1 MRAEN
6 SRVRIDGSTGE
17 RIDLEKQHTAEAAAT
32 AERERIAAKK
42 RVERDR
48 IAAEQQAK
56 EDAAEAVRQKR
67 PAAERKR
74 KQAEESVRDAK
85 NLSRN
90 NMSIMK
96 CFGVHWLQWLTSL
109 LSLGVSM
116 L

>member
-1 MRAEN
+1 LGFTPKVRVTLVRAEN

-67 PAAERKR
+67 LAAERKEGKR
-74 KQAEESVRDAK
+74 KRAFATLRTCLE
-85 NLSRN
+85 
-90 NMSIMK
+90 IT
-96 CFGVHWLQWLTSL
+96 FP
-109 LSLGVSM
+109 
-116 L
+116 